1 MDEGRQRL
9 ITHPYPGSPQYRTD
23 HHPPYEERWRGKVRD
38 SFLSA
43 HAYVT
48 EPGTFEKRLESRG
61 ITKTKGARQQPC
73 SIGTDVSLQPSS
85 QGVMP
90 WTALDVAPHGDG
102 DTTARNEHAVRLS

>member
-1 MDEGRQRL
+1 MDEGRQGL
-9 ITHPYPGSPQYRTD
+9 ITHPYPRSPQYRTD
-23 HHPPYEERWRGKVRD
+23 HHPPREELRRGKVRD

-48 EPGTFEKRLESRG
+48 EPGNFEKRLECRG
-61 ITKTKGARQQPC
+61 ITKTKGARQQPR

-90 WTALDVAPHGDG
+90 RTALEVAPHGDG
-102 DTTARNEHAVRLS
+102 ETTARNEHAVCLS